1 MGAATAECRNLLSLC
16 GEREKS
22 PALTWGRGYSAG
34 MKRPG
39 SRLLAVPAA
48 LTMAVTLLVGCGSG
62 DEEAQTTEVEASV
75 LGPRSLLDA
84 QRITVL
90 DQRVQYPTRKNPA
103 EVSSEIR
110 VLEPGQETGWRRNRV
125 PTYVYILEGSVTMD
139 YDNGVT
145 RDFVAGDAYMEA
157 QGVWHNGTNR
167 SEEPVRILSVH
178 LGRRGME
185 NVAVRE

>member
-1 MGAATAECRNLLSLC
+1 
-16 GEREKS
+16 
-22 PALTWGRGYSAG
+22 

-62 DEEAQTTEVEASV
+62 DEEAQTTEVEATV

>member
-1 MGAATAECRNLLSLC
+1 MNIPSG
-16 GEREKS
+16 
-22 PALTWGRGYSAG
+22 
-34 MKRPG
+34 
-39 SRLLAVPAA
+39 RLLAAPLAM
-48 LTMAVTLLVGCGSG
+48 TMAVTLLVGCGSS
-62 DEEAQTTEVEASV
+62 DDEAQTVEIEASV
-75 LGPRSLLDA
+75 IGPRTLLDA

-157 QGVWHNGTNR
+157 QGVWHNGTNK

-185 NVAVRE
+185 NVAERQ